1 MSEFRYVWA
10 LSDDVFNCHSTLS
23 FMEPRIQ
30 KVESL
35 PNHGTL
41 LSCSIEYIWMVS
53 GHHDVQQLA
62 SSFPFR
68 KENAFCLWS
77 IVVNANELWLEDII
91 APEICCLY
99 GSLVLFQAWFIAF
112 KFSRRIYR
120 AFFGLS
126 FLVYMVIQ
134 PLICFCFSWYLFLI
148 CPWMQV

>member
-10 LSDDVFNCHSTLS
+10 LSDDVFISHSTLS

-41 LSCSIEYIWMVS
+41 LSCSIEYIQMVS
-53 GHHDVQQLA
+53 GHHNVQQLA

-77 IVVNANELWLEDII
+77 IVVNGNEL
-91 APEICCLY
+91 
-99 GSLVLFQAWFIAF
+99 
-112 KFSRRIYR
+112 
-120 AFFGLS
+120 
-126 FLVYMVIQ
+126 
-134 PLICFCFSWYLFLI
+134 
-148 CPWMQV
+148 